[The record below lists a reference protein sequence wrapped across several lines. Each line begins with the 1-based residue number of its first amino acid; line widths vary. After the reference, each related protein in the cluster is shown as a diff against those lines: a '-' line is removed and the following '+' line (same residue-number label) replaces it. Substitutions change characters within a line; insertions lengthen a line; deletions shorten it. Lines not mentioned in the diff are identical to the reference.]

1 WAIMKL
7 NELNKTCREAYD
19 RYEFHQVYHAIIK
32 FCVVDMSNFYL
43 DVIKDRLYC
52 DGKYSMS
59 RCSAQTVMYM
69 ILDAM
74 TRLLAPILA
83 YTCEEIWQYMPH
95 TRTDIRESV
104 LLNDMPMQVWGVKYD
119 EQFAADWDKIHAVR
133 DDVQRALEVARKDKR
148 IGKSLEAVV
157 TLYCD
162 GELKEFLESN
172 ANILEDVFIVSGVK
186 IVSGTCDENPCDVE
200 GLGISV
206 SVAEGAKCERCWKHS
221 DDVGEDNEHPTLC
234 RRCAEVVR
242 G

>member
-1 WAIMKL
+1 
-7 NELNKTCREAYD
+7 
-19 RYEFHQVYHAIIK
+19 
-32 FCVVDMSNFYL
+32 
-43 DVIKDRLYC
+43 
-52 DGKYSMS
+52 
-59 RCSAQTVMYM
+59 
-69 ILDAM
+69 
-74 TRLLAPILA
+74 
-83 YTCEEIWQYMPH
+83 MPH